1 MRVPSLAAEP
11 RTRAP
16 FGEAT
21 QTARFLPKAMQ
32 LCCGSPSRAAC
43 AARRWRT
50 TWNDACHV
58 SIAKA
63 YGVFTF
69 CNGPSHGLEGKVCPT
84 RSYLRARL
92 RGHLPSRAALAADPF
107 HGRLASHGTIALLQC

>member
-1 MRVPSLAAEP
+1 MLWFTLARCVRRAEMAHHVERRVS
-11 RTRAP
+11 RID
-16 FGEAT
+16 
-21 QTARFLPKAMQ
+21 TAL
-32 LCCGSPSRAAC
+32 
-43 AARRWRT
+43 
-50 TWNDACHV
+50 
-58 SIAKA
+58 AKA